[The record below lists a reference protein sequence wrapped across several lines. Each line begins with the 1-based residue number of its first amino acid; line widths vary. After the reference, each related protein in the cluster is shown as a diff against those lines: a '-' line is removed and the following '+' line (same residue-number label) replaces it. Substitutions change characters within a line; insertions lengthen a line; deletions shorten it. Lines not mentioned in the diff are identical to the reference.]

1 MDFNELLGR
10 SLELERVAGW
20 GWTQT
25 FDHRSK
31 KYLMWIGVGVNV
43 CAHDDH
49 TTRAQRVRQATSTR
63 GRCVQ
68 ESGSELGGF
77 RR

>member
-1 MDFNELLGR
+1 M
-10 SLELERVAGW
+10 W
-20 GWTQT
+20 
-25 FDHRSK
+25 FD
-31 KYLMWIGVGVNV
+31 VGVNA

-49 TTRAQRVRQATSTR
+49 TSRAQRVGQATSTR

>member
-1 MDFNELLGR
+1 MKPRSKGGGRGR
-10 SLELERVAGW
+10 SKNLIIDVEI
-20 GWTQT
+20 
-25 FDHRSK
+25 F
-31 KYLMWIGVGVNV
+31 LMWIGVGVNV
-43 CAHDDH
+43 CAHDDR
-49 TTRAQRVRQATSTR
+49 TSRAQRVGQATSTR